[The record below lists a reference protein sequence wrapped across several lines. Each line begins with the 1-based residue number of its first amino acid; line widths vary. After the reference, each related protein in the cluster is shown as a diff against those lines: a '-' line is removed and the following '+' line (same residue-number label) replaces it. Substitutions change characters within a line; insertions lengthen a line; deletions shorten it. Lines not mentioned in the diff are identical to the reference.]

1 MRRAKIVATLGPA
14 TSSYENIRAI
24 IDAGVDVARM
34 NLSHGSYAVHEEVY
48 RNVRKAA
55 EDSGRAVAVLVDLQ
69 GPKIRLGKFENG
81 PHELAVG
88 DIFKITIE
96 DVVGTKELV
105 GTTYKGLTGDV
116 KPGDFLLIDDGKVKV
131 RVVEADDTVVTTE
144 VVVAGAVS
152 NNKGINL
159 PGVAVNV
166 PALSEKDEDDLRWG
180 LKLGADLIAL
190 SFVRDAADITR
201 VHEIM
206 AEEGRKVPVI
216 AKIEKPQAVDNLEAI
231 IDAFDSIMV
240 ARGDLGVELPL
251 EAVPIVQKR
260 AVELAR
266 RMAKPVIVATQMLES
281 MISSPVPTRAETSD
295 VANAVLDG
303 ADAVMLSGETSVGEY
318 PVITVQTMARIVSS
332 TEDHGLERIPPLGT
346 KPRTQG
352 GAITLAAAEVADFVD
367 AKYVCVFTES
377 GDSARRMSRLRFRI
391 PMKAFTPDPAIRRRM
406 ALTWGIEAF
415 LVDRVTHTDAMYGQV
430 DQVLLREGLAE
441 VGDVVVVISGSPPG
455 ISGSTNDL
463 RVHRVGDA
471 ANGAVPAYES

>member
-1 MRRAKIVATLGPA
+1 MRRAKIIATLGPA

-34 NLSHGSYAVHEEVY
+34 NLSHGSYDVHEAVY
-48 RNVRKAA
+48 ANVRKAA

-69 GPKIRLGKFENG
+69 GPKIRLGKFEGG
-81 PHELAVG
+81 PYHLEVG

-96 DVVGTKELV
+96 DVVGTRELS
-105 GTTYKGLTGDV
+105 GTTFKGLPNDV
-116 KPGDFLLIDDGKVKV
+116 APGDFLLIDDGKVKV
-131 RVVEADDTVVTTE
+131 KVIESDGTVVTTE
-144 VVVAGAVS
+144 VIVAGAVS

-180 LKLGADLIAL
+180 LRLGCDLIAL
-190 SFVRDAADITR
+190 SFVRDASDITR

-260 AVELAR
+260 AVELSR

-318 PVITVQTMARIVSS
+318 PVITVQTMARIVES
-332 TEDHGLERIPPLGT
+332 TEEHGLERIPALGT

-352 GAITLAAAEVADFVD
+352 GAITLAAAEVADFVG

-377 GDSARRMSRLRFRI
+377 GDAARRMSRLRFKI

-406 ALTWGIEAF
+406 ALIWGIESF
-415 LVDRVTHTDAMYGQV
+415 VVDRVTHTDAMYHQV
-430 DQVLLREGLAE
+430 DEVLIGQGLAQT
-441 VGDVVVVISGSPPG
+441 GDVVVVISGSPPG

-471 ANGAVPAYES
+471 QNAVAPAYQD